1 LKFTLKLLN
10 FKYCYPSSKRR
21 YLMSYPTALRITKEL
36 RELWRPWRKELG
48 SRLMTDTHRQLLDKI
63 ITIQSDERPPSS
75 YEDTDTYR
83 KTLADAS
90 VMLEDEIEKIKSR
103 IA

>member
-1 LKFTLKLLN
+1 MEAGLAFLGHDILTDNHSGN
-10 FKYCYPSSKRR
+10 FNDKGK
-21 YLMSYPTALRITKEL
+21 
-36 RELWRPWRKELG
+36 
-48 SRLMTDTHRQLLDKI
+48 LMTDTHRQLLDKI
-63 ITIQSDERPPSS
+63 YTIQSDERPCSS
-75 YEDTDTYR
+75 YEDTDTYK

>member
-1 LKFTLKLLN
+1 MGYDIFTNNYSSN
-10 FKYCYPSSKRR
+10 FNDKGK
-21 YLMSYPTALRITKEL
+21 
-36 RELWRPWRKELG
+36 
-48 SRLMTDTHRQLLDKI
+48 LMTDTHRQLLDKI
-63 ITIQSDERPPSS
+63 NTIQSDETPCSS

-90 VMLEDEIEKIKSR
+90 VMLEDEIEKLKSR

>member
-1 LKFTLKLLN
+1 LEAGLAFLGYDIFTNNYSSN
-10 FKYCYPSSKRR
+10 FNDKGK
-21 YLMSYPTALRITKEL
+21 
-36 RELWRPWRKELG
+36 
-48 SRLMTDTHRQLLDKI
+48 LMTDTHRQLLDKI
-63 ITIQSDERPPSS
+63 NTIQSDETPCSS

-90 VMLEDEIEKIKSR
+90 VMLEDEIEKLKSR

>member
-1 LKFTLKLLN
+1 
-10 FKYCYPSSKRR
+10 
-21 YLMSYPTALRITKEL
+21 
-36 RELWRPWRKELG
+36 
-48 SRLMTDTHRQLLDKI
+48 MTDTHRQLLDKI
-63 ITIQSDERPPSS
+63 NTIQSDEIPCSS

-90 VMLEDEIEKIKSR
+90 IMLEDEIEKLKSR